1 MLEFIFEALKMF
13 QNPVVIIV
21 IIIAQL
27 FGVFIGL
34 TPGLTATLAVA
45 LLVPFSYFMDPLS
58 GIGMIIALEAVA
70 IFAGDIPAVLFRIP
84 GTPSSAAQTIDAYL
98 LGRKKSPS
106 EVLYVDLAF
115 STLGGIVGSLIL
127 IFAASLIAEFASKFS
142 TVEYFWLVVWG
153 LSMAIIISSE
163 DPKKGFI
170 GVLIGFLAATIG
182 IDYVYGFPRFTF
194 GIIEVQKGISFIP
207 AMIGLFAI
215 PELVNLSKAVVE
227 RKYIME
233 LKEGIGKTS
242 FSLIR
247 ESLGKYK
254 SVFARSSLLGTFVG
268 ALPGAGADIAA
279 WIAYG
284 LGKRLSKKPEEYGK
298 GSLEGVVAAT
308 SANNAGLGGAWI
320 PALVFGIPGD
330 SITAIAIGA
339 LMAQGLRPGPLLF
352 QENRVLITALFI
364 TFIIANI
371 FLIFIGY
378 LAIRASS
385 KLLKVPR
392 NVLIPLIFVFCVV
405 GAYSVNN
412 SLFDVWIMFLFGVIG
427 VLLSKWGVPLQTV
440 VLAIILGPMI
450 EYNFTTSLMKS
461 GMNIGVFFSRP
472 IAVLLSIMVIF
483 SWILPSILKRMKKV
497 KELK

>member
-1 MLEFIFEALKMF
+1 MDAFAML
-13 QNPVVIIV
+13 QNPMVIAA
-21 IIIAQL
+21 IILAQL

-45 LLVPFSYFMDPLS
+45 LLVPFSYFMDPLT

-106 EVLYVDLAF
+106 EVLYVDLIF
-115 STLGGIVGSLIL
+115 STLGGIIGSLIL
-127 IFAASLIAEFASKFS
+127 IFAASIIAEFASKFS
-142 TVEYFWLVVWG
+142 TIEYFWLVVWG
-153 LSMAIIISSE
+153 LSMAIIISSD
-163 DPKKGFI
+163 DPKKGLI
-170 GVLIGFLAATIG
+170 GVLIGFLATTIG
-182 IDYVYGFPRFTF
+182 VDYVYGFPRFTF
-194 GIIEVQKGISFIP
+194 GIIEFQKGISFIP

-215 PELVNLSKAVVE
+215 PELVNLSKVVLE
-227 RKYIME
+227 KKYIME
-233 LKEGIGKTS
+233 PRGEMRKTS
-242 FSLIR
+242 FSLIK
-247 ESLGKYK
+247 ESIRNYK
-254 SVFARSSLLGTFVG
+254 SVFARSSVIGTFIG
-268 ALPGAGADIAA
+268 ALPGAGADVAA

-339 LMAQGLRPGPLLF
+339 LMAHGLRPGPLLF

-378 LAIRASS
+378 FAIRAST
-385 KLLKVPR
+385 KFLKVPR
-392 NVLIPLIFVFCVV
+392 NILIPLIFIFCVI

-412 SLFDVWIMFLFGVIG
+412 SLFDVWVMFIFGIIG
-427 VLLSKWGVPLQTV
+427 IFLSKWGVPLQTV

-472 IAVLLSIMVIF
+472 LAIVLSIMVIL
-483 SWILPSILKRMKKV
+483 SWILPFILGKMRWRSD
-497 KELK
+497 